1 MGIDGRICRAVEN
14 GDTSVLES
22 VVAHGLATYFNKCY
36 RYKQN
41 VVTPL
46 ELAFRKMALS
56 PDEKYATM
64 ASFMLQ
70 HGANPNAVVAKDNGE
85 TLLHQVA
92 SWLSME
98 AVRLLLEHGANP
110 NVVDDLGRSPL
121 HAASLSLS
129 EWSFFTQ
136 NSSQKQKCDAV
147 TEALIDAGANPETK
161 DMYGYTSQDYI
172 RRSFATNWHTGTLT
186 TATFALDAAFAL
198 DAVWDRDGECTRCPS
213 EASDSCSEA
222 SDGEW

>member
-1 MGIDGRICRAVEN
+1 
-14 GDTSVLES
+14 VLES
-22 VVAHGLATYFNKCY
+22 VVAHGLAKYFDKSY
-36 RYKQN
+36 RYKQT

-46 ELAFRKMALS
+46 ELALRKMWLS
-56 PDEKYATM
+56 PEAKYATM

-70 HGANPNAVVAKDNGE
+70 HGANPNAIHSKDSGE

-98 AVRLLLEHGANP
+98 AVSMLLEHGANP
-110 NVVDDLGRSPL
+110 NVLDGLGRSPL
-121 HAASLSLS
+121 HAASLSLAGWG
-129 EWSFFTQ
+129 WSFFTQ

-147 TEALIDAGANPETK
+147 SEALIVAGADPALK
-161 DMYGYTSQDYI
+161 DMYGYTSRDYVG
-172 RRSFATNWHTGTLT
+172 RNFAMHWQSGTPVS
-186 TATFALDAAFAL
+186 ATFALG
-198 DAVWDRDGECTRCPS
+198 AVWDRDGECTRCPS